1 VHDLKARTFNKAE
14 HISKCLELAI
24 LLEVTTDKPGN
35 VNLVVGFD
43 GTNHTHFLASAVSAS
58 PYFRLAAKRGINVSL
73 GEIGLE
79 DVKVGTIIRD
89 CIADINAWQN
99 GGNTLLG
106 TIILLCPMAVAA
118 GMSPLAVGRTFDVC
132 DVRRNLQKVVESTTP
147 EDAVAVYE
155 AIRIANPSGLGK
167 APDLDV
173 NDSNSLKRIIDEKI
187 SLYKVFKIA
196 ASYDDVCSEWVNNYP
211 LTFDFAYPRLMEH
224 IKDYKDLNRAVIH
237 TFIEVLAKH
246 PDTFIARKV
255 GLERA
260 KEVSA
265 IANEI
270 LHCGG
275 LKTVEGRER
284 LLKFDSEL
292 RKEGSL
298 LNPGTTAD
306 IIAAALALAVLSG
319 YRP

>member
-1 VHDLKARTFNKAE
+1 MHGLKAYTSKKAE

-35 VNLVVGFD
+35 VNLVVGFE
-43 GTNHTHFLASAVSAS
+43 GTNHMHFLASAVSAS
-58 PYFRLAAKRGINVSL
+58 PHFRIAAQRGINVSR
-73 GEIGLE
+73 GKIGLE

-118 GMSPLAVGRTFDVC
+118 GMSPMALGKTFHVH
-132 DVRRNLQKVVESTTP
+132 DVRRNLRKVVESTTP

-167 APDLDV
+167 APELDV
-173 NDSNSLKRIIDEKI
+173 NDSSSLKRIVDEKI

-196 ASYDDVCSEWVNNYP
+196 ASYDDVCSEWVTNYS
-211 LTFDFAYPRLMEH
+211 LTFDFTYPRLMEH
-224 IKDYKDLNRAVIH
+224 IKDYTDLNKAVVH
-237 TFIEVLAKH
+237 TFLEVLANR

-255 GLERA
+255 GLGRA

-265 IANEI
+265 MANEI

-275 LKTVEGRER
+275 LRTLEGREK
-284 LLKFDSEL
+284 LLEFDSAL
-292 RKEGSL
+292 RKENSL

>member
-1 VHDLKARTFNKAE
+1 
-14 HISKCLELAI
+14 
-24 LLEVTTDKPGN
+24 
-35 VNLVVGFD
+35 
-43 GTNHTHFLASAVSAS
+43 
-58 PYFRLAAKRGINVSL
+58 
-73 GEIGLE
+73 
-79 DVKVGTIIRD
+79 
-89 CIADINAWQN
+89 
-99 GGNTLLG
+99 
-106 TIILLCPMAVAA
+106 MAVAA